1 MSERRI
7 GHAVLDVVSGL
18 PLFATAPL
26 YRHWHQRWGATDDEV
41 RAVMPGDD
49 IVPKT
54 QFNATRAIT
63 IDAPPEMVWPWIVQM
78 GYRRA
83 GFYTYALL
91 DNAGFESADHILKQY
106 QPPRIGDWMP
116 MAKKINDTTAF
127 KVKAF
132 EINEWLLWA
141 KPDSSWVWRLIP
153 LEGGR
158 TRLITR
164 LKARC
169 EWRKLGSAVL
179 SLVLLEFGDFPM
191 IRRVLNGI
199 KARAERTMKV
209 SGPGAAEPCP
219 SRVTGGGRE
228 SPWSVIM
235 THPRHV
241 AVIEVQADIRRPP
254 DDVFDYASDPV
265 NEPAWNIRMRRIER
279 LSDGPV
285 RVGARYK
292 MRFTQGAP
300 AISEVVSFERA
311 SSWEL
316 VGGSKVLSSSFSGRV
331 EPERDGTRL
340 VLRMEIRPR
349 GALALA
355 LPLVRRRMRRELARD
370 IATIKAKLEDG

>member
-1 MSERRI
+1 
-7 GHAVLDVVSGL
+7 
-18 PLFATAPL
+18 
-26 YRHWHQRWGATDDEV
+26 
-41 RAVMPGDD
+41 
-49 IVPKT
+49 
-54 QFNATRAIT
+54 
-63 IDAPPEMVWPWIVQM
+63 
-78 GYRRA
+78 
-83 GFYTYALL
+83 
-91 DNAGFESADHILKQY
+91 
-106 QPPRIGDWMP
+106 
-116 MAKKINDTTAF
+116 
-127 KVKAF
+127 
-132 EINEWLLWA
+132 
-141 KPDSSWVWRLIP
+141 
-153 LEGGR
+153 
-158 TRLITR
+158 
-164 LKARC
+164 
-169 EWRKLGSAVL
+169 
-179 SLVLLEFGDFPM
+179 
-191 IRRVLNGI
+191 
-199 KARAERTMKV
+199 
-209 SGPGAAEPCP
+209 
-219 SRVTGGGRE
+219 
-228 SPWSVIM
+228 M